1 MKKYLL
7 LFVMALCLSTSF
19 AANKPTPYTGYI
31 TCSNCGDA
39 SKEPGGIANHGK
51 CAEKC
56 IKGGK
61 SAVLYMSNG
70 KFLKFKN
77 QDKIMAFIGKKV
89 AINGKLD
96 GDTLEIT
103 SVKAI

>member
-7 LFVMALCLSTSF
+7 LIVMALCLSTSF
-19 AANKPTPYTGYI
+19 ATKKPTPFTGYI

-39 SKEPGGIANHGK
+39 SKEPGGIANHTK

-61 SAVLYMSNG
+61 SAVLLMSNG
-70 KFLKFKN
+70 KILKFKS
-77 QDKIMAFIGKKV
+77 QDKVMAFIGKKV
-89 AINGKLD
+89 TINGKLE